1 MLRFSLLW
9 LDHGEVLFE
18 SALGV
23 LRFGEV
29 GEEGGEVWEGRVFL
43 CSKSLFFEPKFDTK
57 PVSRFVYK
65 QMGCEPKYS
74 EPANSIVFRTKRVIE
89 IKKSM
94 PYVHRQLASAVS
106 VNLELKHTKASKFC
120 LLIGELFAS
129 SKEIYNDLVLPRLK
143 EPFDRSRLVDF
154 REQVLLP
161 KHPEEA
167 IVVEKIEPLVT
178 VYGSA
183 LLTDSRI
190 YFQHC
195 RLNNLSG
202 QARQCLH
209 WNLVEVEQV
218 SKRRYLMNEVGLE
231 LKTKGFILLLAFEST
246 SYRDEFY
253 VKINELLVQTG
264 PPRITLEEYTRQW
277 QLREMDN
284 FAYLEKLNE
293 FSDRSRMDLTQYPVF
308 PWVVQD
314 YTSKVL
320 DLTSAGTFRDL
331 SKPIGAL
338 NEARLKQFQSRYNEM
353 LTMTS
358 HNNGHD
364 EDENNHVPFL
374 YGTHYSTPGF
384 VLFYLIRQRPEEA
397 LRLQNGKFDSPD
409 RMFHS
414 LAQTWENCLHSS
426 TDVKELI
433 PEFYE
438 GGGQFLLNSK
448 RLEFGKRQAD
458 GAKVNDVELP
468 PWANH
473 SPAEFVRQ
481 MRLALESEYVSNH
494 LHLWID
500 LVFGVD
506 QRNILKHNVFYH
518 LTYPQP
524 PHSSKDGARLQ
535 DEVTKRAN
543 EAQIMEF
550 GQTPK
555 QLFSQKHPAR
565 NHHYEDVVVAAAH
578 VGSSS
583 SGGGGGR
590 GVEDEVERREEDNGL
605 ITTTAAWPNT
615 LQHDL
620 MRGGDQVV
628 VSPER
633 DVLGAC
639 MLLHA
644 NNGNGVA
651 MACGD
656 GSLQFASLGHVSRRV
671 RLSKLA
677 LSSVV
682 PTGEG
687 DLLIGSYDNS
697 LSRYSVST
705 GRVLFCVDDAHEDSV
720 SAISPSLGEQVATS
734 SLDSSVKIWQQ
745 DRCVNSFYSHPC
757 PVLDVDLKDHVAVS
771 CDSEGYVQVH
781 DSRMQCG
788 YDPVWQSRFD
798 SAAVEHC
805 RWILG
810 RKIVCSSQASGL
822 GVFDTR
828 MNSTGLVQR
837 VQSAKWSPT
846 CFATDGRGKLL
857 VGDST
862 GRVTLGSV
870 DGLEQVPFESNVVVR
885 YQSPIIAIQIASPQG
900 WLVATKRTVA
910 ISNF

>member
-23 LRFGEV
+23 LRFGEA
-29 GEEGGEVWEGRVFL
+29 GEEEAWEGRVFL
-43 CSKSLFFEPKFDTK
+43 CSKSLFFEPKSDAK
-57 PVSRFVYK
+57 PVSRFVFK
-65 QMGCEPKYS
+65 QMGCEPKHS
-74 EPANSIVFRTKRVIE
+74 EAANSIVFRTKRVIE

-129 SKEIYNDLVLPRLK
+129 SREIYNDLVLPRLK

-161 KHPEEA
+161 KRPEEGV
-167 IVVEKIEPLVT
+167 VVEKIEPLVT

-209 WNLVEVEQV
+209 WNLAEVEQV

-231 LKTKGFILLLAFEST
+231 LQTSSATLLLAFEST
-246 SYRDEFY
+246 SHRDEFHC
-253 VKINELLVQTG
+253 KISELLGQTG
-264 PPRITLEEYTRQW
+264 PPRVTLEEYTRQW
-277 QLREMDN
+277 QLGEMDN
-284 FAYLEKLNE
+284 FGYLEKLNE

-320 DLTSAGTFRDL
+320 DLTSASTFRDL
-331 SKPIGAL
+331 SKPVGAL

-353 LTMTS
+353 LTMAS
-358 HNNGHD
+358 DGG
-364 EDENNHVPFL
+364 ESPVPFL

-384 VLFYLIRQRPEEA
+384 VLYYLIRQRPEEA
-397 LRLQNGKFDSPD
+397 LRLQNGKFDAPD

-414 LAQTWENCLHSS
+414 LAQTWHSCLHSS

-481 MRLALESEYVSNH
+481 MRLALESEHVSNH

-524 PHSSKDGARLQ
+524 PSTSNSGAPV
-535 DEVTKRAN
+535 DEVTKQAN

-565 NHHYEDVVVAAAH
+565 NHHYEDVVVAAAA
-578 VGSSS
+578 
-583 SGGGGGR
+583 SGGR
-590 GVEDEVERREEDNGL
+590 VTEHEAEEDGGL
-605 ITTTAAWPNT
+605 AVAATTTAPWPST

-620 MRGGDQVV
+620 MSAEPVV
-628 VSPER
+628 VCPER

-639 MLLHA
+639 LLPQA
-644 NNGNGVA
+644 GNGVA

-671 RLSKLA
+671 RLSRLA

-687 DLLIGSYDNS
+687 DLLIGSCDNS

-705 GRVLFCVDDAHEDSV
+705 GRVLFRVGDAHEDSV
-720 SAISPSLGEQVATS
+720 SAICALGELVATS

-745 DRCVNSFYSHPC
+745 DRCVGAFYSHPC
-757 PVLDVDLKDHVAVS
+757 PVLDVDLRDHVLVS
-771 CDSEGYVQVH
+771 CDADGHVQVH
-781 DSRMQCG
+781 DSRAPCG
-788 YDPVWQSRFD
+788 YDPVWQARLGSA
-798 SAAVEHC
+798 AAVEHC
-805 RWILG
+805 RWMAE
-810 RKIVCSSQASGL
+810 RKVVCSSQAAGL

-828 MNSTGLVQR
+828 MNAGLVQR
-837 VQSAKWSPT
+837 VQSAKWAPT
-846 CFATDGRGKLL
+846 CFATDGRGRLL

-870 DGLEQVPFESNVVVR
+870 DALEHVPFESNVVLR
-885 YQSPIIAIQIASPQG
+885 YQLPITAIQVASPGGGGGG
-900 WLVATKRTVA
+900 WLVATKRSVA
-910 ISNF
+910 ISI